1 MRIRIIAPREDKPG
15 NFRLNLPVPLW
26 VARLRFIWK
35 FLPEESRKYE
45 PIAAD
50 LVKAMK
56 KFKRENGSWNLVE
69 VDTADGSTHV
79 LIRV

>member
-1 MRIRIIAPREDKPG
+1 MRISIIAPREDK
-15 NFRLNLPVPLW
+15 
-26 VARLRFIWK
+26 
-35 FLPEESRKYE
+35 

-56 KFKRENGSWNLVE
+56 EFKRENGSWNLVE

>member
-1 MRIRIIAPREDKPG
+1 MRRSICAPKEDKPG

-26 VARLRFIWK
+26 AARFRFIWK

-45 PIAAD
+45 PIAMD
-50 LVKAMK
+50 LVRALRTY
-56 KFKRENGSWNLVE
+56 KRENGSWNLVE

-79 LIRV
+79 RIRV